1 MKSRPLRVFIAS
13 ASEGLAVANDVRNAL
28 QKDRRLEP
36 NLWNEGTFKPSLTF
50 IESLEAELAKSDF
63 AVPTL
68 TADDQS
74 ISRGQVKM
82 EPRDNVLFELGLFMG
97 RLGRERTYFVY
108 DKQQDLKIPTDLLGV
123 SPATYMGSN
132 EHSKLES
139 ISTACSLITA
149 RMTELGPRQ
158 TYASELESENKLVAN
173 FCRRIVGSW
182 WGRQWP
188 SQEGE
193 IRLASFQI
201 IPDRGPYT
209 VRVYG
214 RTFDK
219 TGALY
224 GAGKRRDRH
233 SSRRENARLR
243 LGGYSS
249 DSVARR
255 K

>member
-50 IESLEAELAKSDF
+50 IESLEAELAKNDF
-63 AVPTL
+63 AVLTL

-158 TYASELESENKLVAN
+158 TYASELESENKLVAD

-188 SQEGE
+188 PKKE
-193 IRLASFQI
+193 R
-201 IPDRGPYT
+201 
-209 VRVYG
+209 
-214 RTFDK
+214 FD
-219 TGALY
+219 
-224 GAGKRRDRH
+224 
-233 SSRRENARLR
+233 
-243 LGGYSS
+243 
-249 DSVARR
+249 
-255 K
+255 